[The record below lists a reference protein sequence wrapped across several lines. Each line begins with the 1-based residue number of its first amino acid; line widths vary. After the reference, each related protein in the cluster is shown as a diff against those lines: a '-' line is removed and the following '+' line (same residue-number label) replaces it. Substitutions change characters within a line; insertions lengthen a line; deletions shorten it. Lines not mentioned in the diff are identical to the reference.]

1 MPVLTAVGDWCLY
14 FCMLAEATNLENATA
29 GEEART
35 SEELLPLLYDELRK
49 LAASRL
55 ADESYTQTLQ
65 PTALVHEAYMRLSG
79 NAGSSWKNRAH
90 FFAAAAECMRRIL
103 IDRARRKHALRR
115 GANFTKIELD
125 RVDVA
130 ADSDAET
137 LLLVNE
143 ALEKLGS
150 EHAVAA
156 ELVKLRFFIGLDY
169 LKAAEALGISE
180 RSAKRYWN
188 FARAW
193 LFRELSRQVQL

>member
-1 MPVLTAVGDWCLY
+1 M
-14 FCMLAEATNLENATA
+14 MAEVTNLVNSKA
-29 GEEART
+29 GEESRT
-35 SEELLPLLYDELRK
+35 SEELLSLLYDELRK

-55 ADESYTQTLQ
+55 ADESDTQTLQ
-65 PTALVHEAYMRLSG
+65 PTALVHEAWMRLSG
-79 NAGSSWKNRAH
+79 TNGVGWKNRAH

-115 GANFTKIELD
+115 GANATKIELD

-130 ADSDAET
+130 ADANAET

-143 ALEKLGS
+143 ALEKLAA

-169 LKAAEALGISE
+169 LKAAEVLGVSE

-193 LFRELSRQVQL
+193 LFRELSHQVRF